1 MWEDDDVSLARAIAR
16 LYNQPLALSQTSGL
30 SQTSADTARLPRTN
44 ALITAP
50 LERADAAA
58 ARQEEQRGAAA
69 GAAGLSAGSGGSVG
83 AWDEMPLLAVEEGR
97 KVLLLNAFPG
107 I

>member
-16 LYNQPLALSQTSGL
+16 LYNQPLALSQS
-30 SQTSADTARLPRTN
+30 SADTARLPRTN
-44 ALITAP
+44 ALTTVP

-58 ARQEEQRGAAA
+58 ARQEEQKGAAA
-69 GAAGLSAGSGGSVG
+69 GAAGLSGGAAGTAGTVGS
-83 AWDEMPLLAVEEGR
+83 WDEMPLLAVEKGR
-97 KVLLLNAFPG
+97 KVMLLNAFPG

>member
-16 LYNQPLALSQTSGL
+16 LYNQPLAP
-30 SQTSADTARLPRTN
+30 SQTSADTARFPHTN
-44 ALITAP
+44 ALTTAP

-58 ARQEEQRGAAA
+58 ARQEEQRAPAG
-69 GAAGLSAGSGGSVG
+69 GAAGLSGGSGGSGGTVG
-83 AWDEMPLLAVEEGR
+83 SWDEMPLLAVEEGR
-97 KVLLLNAFPG
+97 KVMLLNAFPG

>member
-16 LYNQPLALSQTSGL
+16 LYNQPLALSQTS
-30 SQTSADTARLPRTN
+30 ADTARLARTN
-44 ALITAP
+44 ALTTAP

-69 GAAGLSAGSGGSVG
+69 GAAGLSAGSAGSGGSVG
-83 AWDEMPLLAVEEGR
+83 AWDEMPVLAVEEGR